1 MLKIYEDII
10 NEVISRLE
18 QVEDEVSI
26 GKSAIHELRNEWR
39 ERLIEYTQSE
49 WDGERM
55 RRRDSEQ
62 GYHGYERL
70 SEGPAHAFGGKPTT
84 AKDPGMFEDYGS
96 SDVSSGDSEIIGTK
110 GSTGNCMVCLYV
122 KVNMSKGK
130 WKCTFK
136 QGFISIGNIDFVF
149 NSAQGE
155 LEW

>member
-18 QVEDEVSI
+18 HAEDEASI
-26 GKSAIHELRNEWR
+26 SKSAIHELRNEWR
-39 ERLIEYTQSE
+39 ERLIEYTQGE
-49 WDGERM
+49 WDEDRIVQRGG
-55 RRRDSEQ
+55 EQ
-62 GYHGYERL
+62 GYRHVRP
-70 SEGPAHAFGGKPTT
+70 SEGSGSVFGGNPTME
-84 AKDPGMFEDYGS
+84 KEPGMFEDYESLSG
-96 SDVSSGDSEIIGTK
+96 SSGDSEIIGKKVTA
-110 GSTGNCMVCLYV
+110 GNCMVCLYV

-136 QGFISIGNIDFVF
+136 QGFISIGKIDFVF

>member
-10 NEVISRLE
+10 SEVISKLE
-18 QVEDEVSI
+18 QAGDEI
-26 GKSAIHELRNEWR
+26 NMGKSAIHELRNEWR
-39 ERLIEYTQSE
+39 ERLIEYTQGE
-49 WDGERM
+49 WSGERNGRNDGE
-55 RRRDSEQ
+55 E
-62 GYHGYERL
+62 GYRGYERP
-70 SEGPAHAFGGKPTT
+70 SEGHANGFNGKTT
-84 AKDPGMFEDYGS
+84 IEKDGGMFEDYES
-96 SDVSSGDSEIIGTK
+96 LSASSGDSEIIGKK
-110 GSTGNCMVCLYV
+110 GNVGNCMVCLYV

>member
-10 NEVISRLE
+10 NEVISKLE
-18 QVEDEVSI
+18 QAEDETNL

-39 ERLIEYTQSE
+39 ERLIEYTQGE
-49 WDGERM
+49 WGVERNINNDG
-55 RRRDSEQ
+55 Q
-62 GYHGYERL
+62 GYRGYERPPEE
-70 SEGPAHAFGGKPTT
+70 SGSGFNGSTMIERE
-84 AKDPGMFEDYGS
+84 DGMFEDYES
-96 SDVSSGDSEIIGTK
+96 LSASSGDSEIIGKK
-110 GSTGNCMVCLYV
+110 GNVGNCMVCLYV